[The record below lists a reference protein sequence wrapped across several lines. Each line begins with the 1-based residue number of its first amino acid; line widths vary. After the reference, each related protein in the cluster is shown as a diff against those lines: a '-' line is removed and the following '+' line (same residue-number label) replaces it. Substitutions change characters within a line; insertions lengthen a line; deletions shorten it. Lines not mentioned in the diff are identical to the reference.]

1 MTEKET
7 VAALDKMIREDAKR
21 PPEEQLRSLIEAGVI
36 DDQGR
41 VLIGSR
47 NGARRA
53 RPAGGKEKPKAQGK
67 KRS

>member
-1 MTEKET
+1 MTENEI

-21 PPEEQLRSLIEAGVI
+21 PPDEQLRSLIEAGVI
-36 DDQGR
+36 DERGR

-47 NGARRA
+47 NGPRTRA
-53 RPAGGKEKPKAQGK
+53 AGGKEKPKVKGK

>member
-1 MTEKET
+1 MTENEI

-21 PPEEQLRSLIEAGVI
+21 PPEDQLRSLIEAGVI
-36 DDQGR
+36 DQRGR

-53 RPAGGKEKPKAQGK
+53 RAAGKEKPRVKGK

>member
-1 MTEKET
+1 MTEKEIVT
-7 VAALDKMIREDAKR
+7 ALGNMIRKDAKR
-21 PPEEQLRSLIEAGVI
+21 PPDEQLRSLIEAGVI
-36 DDQGR
+36 DERGR

-53 RPAGGKEKPKAQGK
+53 RAAGGKEKPKVKGK